1 MESPSRFDFDGAQFR
16 GAEVKPLRTLC
27 TGLAPVHF
35 YQALSGVA
43 AGLALVAAP
52 LSAAPAMAAPTKP
65 ARALAQQPL
74 GQGVED
80 FYRARGNALLWLS
93 PNAGNAAPM
102 LVETLRLAAL
112 DGLDPAR
119 YRTDTLDAAV
129 RSVAGSNDRKALL
142 VADRMLSA
150 AFADYVRDLRR
161 VPDLGII
168 YVDPGLRP
176 VAPSPRAA
184 LLDAA
189 AAPSLAQYVANIGWA
204 NPIYASLRKALA
216 THGFASPQ
224 QRQLLALNLER
235 ARALP
240 FGRGRYII
248 VNAAE
253 QRLYT
258 FEDGRERDTMKVVV
272 GKPKNPTPM
281 MSAYVRFAALNPYW
295 YVPPDLAAER
305 IAPKV
310 LKQGLKYLDE
320 LGHQVM
326 SDWTPD
332 AKILDPTTVDWK
344 AVAEGRQEVRIRQLP
359 GPHNSMGR
367 MKFMFPNEEG
377 IYLHDNP
384 ERELFSEASRLYSG
398 GCVRLED
405 AARLAQWLFGRP
417 LEWEGAGVEERV
429 PLQDPVPVYISYLT
443 AMPTVS
449 GIAYFDDIYGR
460 DASRLA
466 QLGQAREAAA
476 AVGR

>member
-1 MESPSRFDFDGAQFR
+1 M
-16 GAEVKPLRTLC
+16 KPLRTRLSTLC

-35 YQALSGVA
+35 YRALSGVA
-43 AGLALVAAP
+43 ASLALVAAP
-52 LSAAPAMAAPTKP
+52 LSAAPAKAAP
-65 ARALAQQPL
+65 ARAAKALAQQPL

-80 FYRARGNALLWLS
+80 FYRARGNALLWLA
-93 PNAGNAAPM
+93 PNAGAAAPM
-102 LVETLRLAAL
+102 LVEMLKSAAV
-112 DGLDPAR
+112 DGLEPSA
-119 YRTDTLDAAV
+119 YRTDALDAAL
-129 RSVAGSNDRKALL
+129 RSVSGSNDRNALL
-142 VADRMLSA
+142 RADHMLST
-150 AFADYVRDLRR
+150 AFAQYVRDLRR
-161 VPDLGII
+161 VPELGII

-176 VAPSPRAA
+176 VVPSPRAV

-189 AAPSLAQYVANIGWA
+189 AASSLSDYVANMRWA
-204 NPIYASLRKALA
+204 NPIYAKLRKALA
-216 THGFASPQ
+216 THNYASPRE
-224 QRQLLALNLER
+224 RQLLTLNLER

-240 FGRGRYII
+240 VGRGRYIV
-248 VNAAE
+248 VNIAE
-253 QRLYT
+253 QRLFTY
-258 FEDGRERDTMKVVV
+258 EDGRERDSMRVVV
-272 GKPKNPTPM
+272 GKPKYPTPM

-310 LKQGLKYLDE
+310 LRQGLKYLDE

-332 AKILDPTTVDWK
+332 AQILDPKTIDWK
-344 AVAEGRQEVRIRQLP
+344 AVAEGKTEVRIRQLP

-405 AARLAQWLFGRP
+405 APRLGQWLFGRP
-417 LEWEGAGVEERV
+417 LEWEGASTEERV
-429 PLQDPVPVYISYLT
+429 PLADPVPVYMTYLT
-443 AMPTVS
+443 AMPTAS

-466 QLGQAREAAA
+466 QLGQAREAAS
-476 AVGR
+476 VGR

>member
-1 MESPSRFDFDGAQFR
+1 
-16 GAEVKPLRTLC
+16 
-27 TGLAPVHF
+27 
-35 YQALSGVA
+35 
-43 AGLALVAAP
+43 
-52 LSAAPAMAAPTKP
+52 
-65 ARALAQQPL
+65 
-74 GQGVED
+74 
-80 FYRARGNALLWLS
+80 
-93 PNAGNAAPM
+93 
-102 LVETLRLAAL
+102 
-112 DGLDPAR
+112 
-119 YRTDTLDAAV
+119 
-129 RSVAGSNDRKALL
+129 
-142 VADRMLSA
+142 
-150 AFADYVRDLRR
+150 
-161 VPDLGII
+161 VPELGIV

-189 AAPSLAQYVANIGWA
+189 AAPSLTDYVANLGWT
-204 NPIYASLRKALA
+204 NPIYAKLRKALA
-216 THGFASPQ
+216 THNYASPRE
-224 QRQLLALNLER
+224 RQLLTLNLER

-240 FGRGRYII
+240 VGRGRHI
-248 VNAAE
+248 VVNIAE
-253 QRLYT
+253 QRLFT
-258 FEDGRERDTMKVVV
+258 FEDGRERDSMRVVV

-332 AKILDPTTVDWK
+332 AKILDPATIDWK
-344 AVAEGRQEVRIRQLP
+344 AVAEGKVEVRIRQLP

-405 AARLAQWLFGRP
+405 APRLGQWLFGRP
-417 LEWEGAGVEERV
+417 LEWEGAGTEERV
-429 PLQDPVPVYISYLT
+429 PLPDPVPVYLTYLT
-443 AMPTVS
+443 AMPTGS

-466 QLGQAREAAA
+466 QLGQASEAA

>member
-1 MESPSRFDFDGAQFR
+1 MTS
-16 GAEVKPLRTLC
+16 LRTLC

-35 YQALSGVA
+35 FRALGGVA
-43 AGLALVAAP
+43 AGIALAAAP
-52 LSAAPAMAAPTKP
+52 LSAASARAAP
-65 ARALAQQPL
+65 AIAQQPL
-74 GQGVED
+74 GQGVGD
-80 FYRARGNALLWLS
+80 FYRARGDALLWLS
-93 PNAGNAAPM
+93 PKAGSAAPI
-102 LVETLRLAAL
+102 LIEILKSAAI

-119 YRTDTLDAAV
+119 YRTDSLDAAL

-142 VADRMLSA
+142 RTDQMLSE
-150 AFADYVRDLRR
+150 AFAAYVRDIRR
-161 VPDLGII
+161 DPGIGTI
-168 YVDPGLRP
+168 YVDPSLKP

-189 AAPSLAQYVANIGWA
+189 AAPQLADYVAAAGWA
-204 NPIYASLRKALA
+204 NPIYGQLRRALA
-216 THGFASPQ
+216 THNYASPHEQ
-224 QRQLLALNLER
+224 QLLMLNLER

-240 FGRGRYII
+240 GGRGRYII

-253 QRLYT
+253 QKLFAY
-258 FEDGRERDTMKVVV
+258 ENGRQLDAMNVVV
-272 GKPKNPTPM
+272 GKPKYPTPM
-281 MSAYVRFAALNPYW
+281 MSAYIRFAALNPYW

-305 IAPKV
+305 IAPRV
-310 LKQGLKYLDE
+310 IKQGLKYLDE

-332 AKILDPTTVDWK
+332 AKIIDPKTINWK
-344 AVAEGRQEVRIRQLP
+344 AVADGRQEVRIRQLP

-367 MKFMFPNEEG
+367 MKFMFPNEAG

-405 AARLAQWLFGRP
+405 AARLGRWMFGRP
-417 LEWEGAGVEERV
+417 LAWEGAGTEEQV
-429 PLQDPVPVYISYLT
+429 PLPDPVPVYITYLT
-443 AMPTVS
+443 AMPSGS

-466 QLGQAREAAA
+466 ELGMSREAAVA
-476 AVGR
+476 GR